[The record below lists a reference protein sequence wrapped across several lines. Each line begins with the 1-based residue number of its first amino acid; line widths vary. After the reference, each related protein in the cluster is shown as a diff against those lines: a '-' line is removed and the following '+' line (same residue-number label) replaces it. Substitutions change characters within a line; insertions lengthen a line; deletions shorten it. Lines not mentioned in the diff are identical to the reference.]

1 MARVYLKGLPQLKA
15 KLIRLKQETMP
26 AVRPAMEAAAT
37 EITDMMK
44 RLVPVGHG
52 DLQRSIGWSWGEA
65 PGGSISVSHEIA
77 GNRITIFAGNEVAFY
92 ARWVEFGTAPHSVA
106 KGARRKAG
114 KLQDAGPHHPG
125 ATAQPFFYPAYRALR
140 KHAKLTIAK
149 AIRQAVKEIA
159 SS

>member
-15 KLIRLKQETMP
+15 KLVKLQNET
-26 AVRPAMEAAAT
+26 ATRVRPAMEAAAT
-37 EITDMMK
+37 EITEMMK
-44 RLVPVGHG
+44 RLVPSEHG
-52 DLQRSIGWSWGEA
+52 ALRQSIGWTWGDA
-65 PGGSISVSHEIA
+65 PTGSISVSHTIA
-77 GNRITIFAGNEVAFY
+77 GNRITISAGSAEAFY
-92 ARWVEFGTAPHSVA
+92 ARWVEFGTAPHSLA

-114 KLQDAGPHHPG
+114 KLQDVGPHHPG
-125 ATAQPFFYPAYRALR
+125 ATAQPFFYPSYRALR